1 MYMYPVNAVKS
12 LDADQHY
19 DGKSNN
25 GGENKCATKRSKK
38 KGTIIWIESK
48 ILKQYWT
55 EFLEEPASKENTVNR
70 NSVIMECE

>member
-25 GGENKCATKRSKK
+25 GDIEMKQIYQWKCLTLLDGIPGR
-38 KGTIIWIESK
+38 
-48 ILKQYWT
+48 
-55 EFLEEPASKENTVNR
+55 ASKQGKY
-70 NSVIMECE
+70 CEQKQCDYGM